1 MLAYITG
8 TITFKYDN
16 AVVLETGGMGFYINV
31 PQNVPHQLITNGKA
45 TLQTHLA
52 VKENDMSLYGFL
64 KREDKRVFELL
75 TSVTGIGPK
84 VALGVLSAMSSHEA
98 MVAIVAGDFD
108 ALSKAPGV
116 GKKIAQRIS
125 LELKDKLKN
134 ESSLSGIMDAQQ
146 KLAMAAG
153 NRQDAAEALIALGYS
168 RADAIKTVME
178 CDTGA
183 MKTEQIIR
191 LSLRKL
197 AST

>member
-1 MLAYITG
+1 MIAYLTG
-8 TITFKYDN
+8 TITSKYDN
-16 AVVLETGGMGFYINV
+16 AVVLETGGVGFYINV
-31 PQNVPHQLITNGKA
+31 PQNVPQQLISSGKA

-52 VKENDMSLYGFL
+52 VKEDNMSLYGFL

-75 TSVTGIGPK
+75 ISVTGVGPK
-84 VALGVLSAMSSHEA
+84 VALSALSALSSHEV
-98 MVAIVAGDFD
+98 MVAIMAGDFD
-108 ALSKAPGV
+108 TLSRAPGV
-116 GKKIAQRIS
+116 GKKTAQRIS

-134 ESSLSGIMDAQQ
+134 ESSLSNIMDAQQ
-146 KLAMAAG
+146 KLAMASG

-178 CDTGA
+178 CDTGT

-197 AST
+197 ASL